1 MESNDGADAR
11 ADSFPN
17 QSANYEPFFPPHHA
31 ADRSAICPSDA
42 DADQHT
48 DMYTNVGPDGA
59 SHIDAIN
66 GPDCRAHC
74 GTVAGPGA
82 GSIAP
87 PDSRSVPDS
96 LPSANEL
103 ANNRTLRIAN
113 LYADLRA
120 NICGAIAAPVSRA
133 DRHALSRTVGD
144 ADATPD

>member
-1 MESNDGADAR
+1 M
-11 ADSFPN
+11 
-17 QSANYEPFFPPHHA
+17 
-31 ADRSAICPSDA
+31 C
-42 DADQHT
+42 
-48 DMYTNVGPDGA
+48 TNVGPDAISLVCANA
-59 SHIDAIN
+59 S
-66 GPDCRAHC
+66 PDCHAHC

-82 GSIAP
+82 GSIVP

-120 NICGAIAAPVSRA
+120 NICGAIAAPVSCA